1 MDIMC
6 INERIYGNGYKDN
19 KDMIY
24 ARVFYLVLLNF
35 LLLLEQIVMIRV
47 FLLRNKKT
55 LFLFEALGMSPKE
68 KRKVIFYLVQ
78 GLIWFSLIIGY
89 LLAAVIGFTYRI
101 ILLANTISFIYM
113 HYIIMFWQKG

>member
-1 MDIMC
+1 MR

-68 KRKVIFYLVQ
+68 KEKRNILSGAGINLVQ
-78 GLIWFSLIIGY
+78 FN
-89 LLAAVIGFTYRI
+89 YRI
-101 ILLANTISFIYM
+101 FIGSGNWFHIYEL
-113 HYIIMFWQKG
+113 YFWRIQ